1 MTVLQLWLALAAS
14 AAVIL
19 VAGYQLSHYGDVIAR
34 HTGLGGNWIGL
45 VLMATVT
52 SLPELATGV
61 SSVTLANAPD
71 VAVGNVLGACV
82 VNLAALAILDFAHR
96 KSSIYLIVSE
106 AHTLAA
112 GYGILMLGI
121 VAIGLLIGGVVPGM
135 NAWLWIFT
143 WSLPVVYGVAIR
155 TVFVFETNARKSAA
169 EPTVEIEPNVTLRQA
184 SVRYTIAAVFV
195 IGAGLGLPF
204 IATGLADAMGWSTTF
219 VGTLLI
225 AITTTL
231 PELTVTLAA
240 LRIGAIDMAVGNLLG
255 SNLFNIIILFI
266 DDVLY
271 RPGPLF
277 ASVSPAHAVTALSA
291 VVMLGAL
298 TVALIAR
305 PRSRFIKTFG
315 LTSVFLILIYLGNAW
330 VQFATPA

>member
-1 MTVLQLWLALAAS
+1 MSLLQLWLALAAS

-19 VAGYQLSHYGDVIAR
+19 VAGSKLSHYGDAIAR

-82 VNLAALAILDFAHR
+82 VNLAVLAILEAAYR
-96 KSSIYLIVSE
+96 KASIYGVLSE
-106 AHTLAA
+106 AHLLAA
-112 GYGILMLGI
+112 GFGILMIGI
-121 VAIGLLIGGVVPGM
+121 VAFGLLIGTVVPGL
-135 NAWLWIFT
+135 NGWLWLFT

-155 TVFVFETNARKSAA
+155 TVFVYEANARVETAA
-169 EPTVEIEPNVTLRQA
+169 TDDEMPGITLRQA
-184 SVRYTIAAVFV
+184 SGRYVIAALFV
-195 IGAGLGLPF
+195 VGAGLGLPF
-204 IATGLADAMGWSTTF
+204 IATGLAEAMGWSTSF
-219 VGTLLI
+219 VGTLLV
-225 AITTTL
+225 ALATTL
-231 PELTVTLAA
+231 PELTVTIAA

-255 SNLFNIIILFI
+255 SNLFNIVILFI

-277 ASVSPAHAVTALSA
+277 ASVSASHVMTALSA

-298 TVALIAR
+298 IVALIAR
-305 PRSRFIKTFG
+305 PTARLAKTLGVTGAF
-315 LTSVFLILIYLGNAW
+315 LTFMYLANAW
-330 VQFATPA
+330 VQFATPG